1 MSLEESRCWRGI
13 LVASLVLVSSLAA
26 AAPPHGPGDVE
37 NGGPPGNDSRPRR
50 GPPPSPGFGQ
60 SPGSEHAWDAPPP
73 FLAGLDLRD
82 DQEDKVFGILYAAAP
97 AIRDQAK
104 ALRKSR
110 EGLWEL
116 VTSTQYDD
124 SRAKSLAEAA
134 AKAESQ
140 LALLRIRA
148 EHEIFGVLTP
158 AQQALI
164 SIRHGGELEPFADGP
179 PPPP

>member
-1 MSLEESRCWRGI
+1 M
-13 LVASLVLVSSLAA
+13 
-26 AAPPHGPGDVE
+26 
-37 NGGPPGNDSRPRR
+37 
-50 GPPPSPGFGQ
+50 
-60 SPGSEHAWDAPPP
+60 
-73 FLAGLDLRD
+73 
-82 DQEDKVFGILYAAAP
+82 
-97 AIRDQAK
+97 
-104 ALRKSR
+104 
-110 EGLWEL
+110 

-124 SRAKSLAEAA
+124 SRAKSLAEAS